1 VVLPVAVLLV
11 FGLIIGAIGVYRHHQ
26 MALVTREA
34 ARWASVHGTD
44 YQAATHK
51 AAATAQDVYEQAIK
65 PKAVDL
71 DLSKLTYEV
80 TWEPDKKPGSTV
92 TVTVRYQWIP
102 EAVFTSATL
111 SSTSKMRVVY

>member
-44 YQAATHK
+44 YQGATHQ

-71 DLSKLTYEV
+71 DLSKLRTRSRAARS
-80 TWEPDKKPGSTV
+80 PSRSDINGSPRRCSR
-92 TVTVRYQWIP
+92 VRP
-102 EAVFTSATL
+102 
-111 SSTSKMRVVY
+111 